1 MGNLISWAGE
11 YVLSVPVVESDLSS
25 DVFALSLDSMAV
37 DEQGLP
43 ITNGTAG
50 GTSRHLVF
58 YSVMQA
64 ACYVMCF
71 LGVELAHK
79 QRANLKLR
87 QAWEVTLGCS
97 FDPLRY
103 CIKSVKWEFLRFTL
117 FTDLV
122 TEKGRQAVWS
132 HAARNI
138 RLWRR

>member
-1 MGNLISWAGE
+1 VGNLISWAGE
-11 YVLSVPVVESDLSS
+11 YVLSVPAESDLSS
-25 DVFALSLDSMAV
+25 DVLALSLDSMAV

-103 CIKSVKWEFLRFTL
+103 CIKSVKWEFLRLSL

-122 TEKGRQAVWS
+122 AEKGRQAVWS